1 MQPQRHL
8 APEFAVF
15 HAARPPGADGPH
27 PNANLDADGYLR
39 MLDLL
44 FRSAR
49 LFHRGASC
57 TLLTDSAT
65 QVHGVRGP
73 WRRVEVPVDHG
84 ALMLSRAQAQ
94 LQWVEQWVEQRDAVR
109 PLVLL
114 DSDIL
119 LAAPLH
125 ELFAS
130 DFDVALTWRANAEMP
145 INGGLLLL
153 NDRRPE
159 VARRFFRRFVAVY
172 RERYAGADASWYG
185 DQLALRDCVG
195 VPQAQMAQ
203 QATVDVEG
211 CRVRLLPCASHN
223 FSPHNSFA
231 AIANGLPGVQVLHFK
246 GQRKRLMR
254 PYWDAFLRP
263 RESRLPWA
271 ALLGRRAR
279 RRLQELAR
287 SAAAAGAGARAEDD
301 AA

>member
-1 MQPQRHL
+1 MQPQRHR
-8 APEFAVF
+8 APEFAAF

-49 LFHRGASC
+49 LFHPDAVC
-57 TLLTDSAT
+57 TLLTDRAT
-65 QVHGVRGP
+65 RVDGVRGP
-73 WRRVEVPVDHG
+73 WRRVEAPVDHA

-94 LQWVEQWVEQRDAVR
+94 LQWVEQRDFTR
-109 PLVLL
+109 PRALL

-119 LAAPLH
+119 LAGPLQA
-125 ELFAS
+125 LFDGS
-130 DFDVALTWRANAEMP
+130 FDVALTWRANAEMP

-153 NDRRPE
+153 DDRRPE
-159 VARRFFRRFVAVY
+159 AARRFFRRFVAVY
-172 RERYAGADASWYG
+172 RERHAGANASWYG

-195 VPQAQMAQ
+195 VALERMAQ
-203 QATVDVEG
+203 QSTVEVDG
-211 CRVRLLPCASHN
+211 CRVRLLPCATHN
-223 FSPHNSFA
+223 FSPRNSFA

-287 SAAAAGAGARAEDD
+287 AEAAAGAGARAEDD

>member
-27 PNANLDADGYLR
+27 PNTNLDAGGYLR

-49 LFHRGASC
+49 LFHRGAPC
-57 TLLTDSAT
+57 TLLTDRDT
-65 QVHGVRGP
+65 RVHDVRGP

-84 ALMLSRAQAQ
+84 ALMLSRAEAQ
-94 LQWVEQWVEQRDAVR
+94 LQWVEQRDPAR

-119 LAAPLH
+119 LAAPLQ

-159 VARRFFRRFVAVY
+159 AARRFFRRFVAVY
-172 RERYAGADASWYG
+172 RERHAGADARWYG

-195 VPQAQMAQ
+195 MAPAQMAQ
-203 QATVDVEG
+203 QPTVDVDG
-211 CRVRLLPCASHN
+211 CRVRLLPCSSHN
-223 FSPHNSFA
+223 FSPDNSFA

-271 ALLGRRAR
+271 ALLGRRAQ

-287 SAAAAGAGARAEDD
+287 SDVATGAGARAEDD